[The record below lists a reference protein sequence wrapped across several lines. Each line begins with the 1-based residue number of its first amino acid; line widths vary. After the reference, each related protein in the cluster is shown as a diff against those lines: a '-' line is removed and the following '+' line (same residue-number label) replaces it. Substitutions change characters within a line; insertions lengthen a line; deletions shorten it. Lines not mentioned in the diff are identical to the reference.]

1 MPRDEIEPSVI
12 SAGRRAGR
20 VAVGGKIASANR
32 LRDGVV
38 VYLDAAGGW
47 TPDVDKARVETSP
60 EGEQELKAALDAGMR
75 ANLVLDTAVID
86 IRAPESNGSSRGNAP
101 ARLREQIRAVGPTVR
116 PDLARRQPL

>member
-1 MPRDEIEPSVI
+1 MPRDEIEPSAV

-20 VAVGGKIASANR
+20 AAVGGKIATANR

-47 TPDVDKARVETSP
+47 TTEVAQARIAHSSED
-60 EGEQELKAALDAGMR
+60 EQALKAALDSAVR
-75 ANLVLDTAVID
+75 ANLIVDAAVID
-86 IRAPESNGSSRGNAP
+86 TRAAESTP

-116 PDLARRQPL
+116 PDLARRKPL